1 MNEQPLPPIIKP
13 LRRWFRRREADPAAA
28 VRPDEPIAPLPRRG
42 KRWWIVRGLALAL
55 FLFVLLVAFLA
66 ITAPLSKSLEPIA
79 PPQITLISSDGV
91 PIAQSGAVV
100 DEPVE
105 VDALPAH
112 VVDAFLSIEDRRF
125 YDHWG
130 VDPRGLARAAV
141 SNATGSGGIQGGST
155 ITQQLAKLTFLTPER
170 SLIRKLR
177 EMTIAFWLEAWLT
190 KDEILGRYLSNV
202 YFGDNVYGLRAASLH
217 YFFRQ
222 PEKLKPEQAIL
233 LAGLV
238 QAPSRL
244 APTRHPERARERA
257 AIVRA
262 AMVAAGKLTPEQ
274 ADALPDAALD
284 VRARQTVPTGTY
296 FADWAMPRA
305 RELTKTSYEKIAL
318 PTTLNARLQGLA
330 EAAVRR
336 APLGSAQVAMVVMR
350 PDGEVVAMVGGKDY
364 AASTFNRATQA
375 RRQPG
380 STFKTFVW
388 LAALRNGMT
397 PDTLIDDGPIT
408 QGGYLPKNAGEQ
420 YEGEITLARAFTKSS
435 NVAAVRVF
443 REIGGEA
450 IVKEA
455 RKLGIRSPLPADD
468 PSMALGTSTMTLLE
482 LTTAYA
488 AIAQNSWPVAPR
500 AFVADEK
507 GWLDWLSDWPGSY
520 GSNTIDGIRAMLR
533 SVVDSGTGRA
543 ARLSVPAFGKT
554 GTTQDNR
561 DALFVGF
568 AGEGDEQLVVGVW
581 VGNDDNSPLGRVNGG
596 GLPARIWADF
606 MARARAGAN
615 RYAAPARRAPVVV
628 AEEPAE
634 DALGDEDG
642 LSVTIDGTD
651 ITIDGDGNGA
661 SVTAPVGDRG
671 IELRTDGDGISVR
684 TRERPPAEPAPTP

>member
-1 MNEQPLPPIIKP
+1 M
-13 LRRWFRRREADPAAA
+13 AAM
-28 VRPDEPIAPLPRRG
+28 RPDEPIAALPRRG

-130 VDPRGLARAAV
+130 IDPRGLARAAF

-177 EMTIAFWLEAWLT
+177 EMTIAFWLEAWLS

-568 AGEGDEQLVVGVW
+568 AGEGDERLVVGVW

-606 MARARAGAN
+606 MARALAGAN